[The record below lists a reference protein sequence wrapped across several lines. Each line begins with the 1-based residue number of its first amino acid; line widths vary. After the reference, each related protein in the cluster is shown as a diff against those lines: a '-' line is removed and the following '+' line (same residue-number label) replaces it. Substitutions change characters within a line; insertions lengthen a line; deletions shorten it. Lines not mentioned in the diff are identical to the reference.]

1 MVQIEIDSGS
11 GFCFGVTTAIR
22 KAEEELEKG
31 GILYCLGDMRLD
43 IVDDAM
49 ELIERLRSLGVE
61 VDVAGE
67 IELCHLIEVLDDDG
81 LGLGLTYETKYLSMT
96 FLTEDHDLR
105 GVFIILFLD
114 ALLELEH
121 HRTGGIDDLDVVL
134 TGELIGLRGFAM
146 GTQQYLDIMQLA
158 HIIVIDGD
166 QSHLAQTITLHT
178 IVDDITKTV

>member
-1 MVQIEIDSGS
+1 
-11 GFCFGVTTAIR
+11 
-22 KAEEELEKG
+22 
-31 GILYCLGDMRLD
+31 
-43 IVDDAM
+43 
-49 ELIERLRSLGVE
+49 
-61 VDVAGE
+61 
-67 IELCHLIEVLDDDG
+67 
-81 LGLGLTYETKYLSMT
+81 MT

-121 HRTGGIDDLDVVL
+121 HRTSGINDLDVVL
-134 TGELIGLRGFAM
+134 TGELVGLRGLTV
-146 GTQQYLDIMQLA
+146 GTQQHLHVVQLA